1 MEAKAYG
8 FKIETYQV
16 RIPPK
21 KLTCAKNKERQS
33 NCQAI
38 ADYLF
43 SNAQV
48 NVKRAK
54 LNLASSE
61 RSYKLISKSV
71 KNEKKFFRSI
81 CVRAKTDFKTFSKN

>member
-1 MEAKAYG
+1 M
-8 FKIETYQV
+8 ETYQV

-48 NVKRAK
+48 NVKTVR

-61 RSYKLISKSV
+61 RSYKLISKSI
-71 KNEKKFFRSI
+71 KNEKKIFRSI
-81 CVRAKTDFKTFSKN
+81 CVRVKTDFKTFPKN